1 MGRKYNPENRV
12 TLTKQRNL
20 QVSTFISTNN
30 ARAGYSTEDFIYLS
44 IKTNIQ
50 TTSLDVGAGCILEKM
65 DGKGSNGYNNC
76 CYCREHTAM
85 CFLISSDVKTWG
97 ENQYEE

>member
-1 MGRKYNPENRV
+1 M
-12 TLTKQRNL
+12 
-20 QVSTFISTNN
+20 
-30 ARAGYSTEDFIYLS
+30 
-44 IKTNIQ
+44 
-50 TTSLDVGAGCILEKM
+50 DVGAGCVLEKM

>member
-1 MGRKYNPENRV
+1 MPEQAIRLKISFTFPSRQISKPHLC
-12 TLTKQRNL
+12 TLM
-20 QVSTFISTNN
+20 
-30 ARAGYSTEDFIYLS
+30 
-44 IKTNIQ
+44 
-50 TTSLDVGAGCILEKM
+50 DVGAGCILEKM

>member
-50 TTSLDVGAGCILEKM
+50 TTSLHTDGCRRWVYIRE
-65 DGKGSNGYNNC
+65 NGWK
-76 CYCREHTAM
+76 R
-85 CFLISSDVKTWG
+85 K
-97 ENQYEE
+97 